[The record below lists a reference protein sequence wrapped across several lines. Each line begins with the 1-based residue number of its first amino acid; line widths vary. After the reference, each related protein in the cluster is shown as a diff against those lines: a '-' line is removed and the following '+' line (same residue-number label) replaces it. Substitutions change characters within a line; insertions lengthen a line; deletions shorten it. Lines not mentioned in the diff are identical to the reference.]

1 MSDKTELTTTQGG
14 DVQPASEQQRLEQI
28 VRPAVDIFEDESGI
42 TVHADMPGV
51 SKERLNVKVEGDTLT
66 IDGVADIPMPEGMEP
81 LYAEVR
87 ATHYQRSFTLSPE
100 MDVDQVDA
108 SLKNGVLTLRI
119 PKREEHKP
127 RKIEVKMG

>member
-1 MSDKTELTTTQGG
+1 MSDKTELTTTQATE
-14 DVQPASEQQRLEQI
+14 VQPAAEQKRVEQI
-28 VRPAVDIFEDESGI
+28 VRPAVDIFEDDSGI

-51 SKERLNVKVEGDTLT
+51 SKERLNVKVEGDTLS
-66 IDGVADIPMPEGMEP
+66 IDGVAEIPMPEKMEP

-100 MDVDQVDA
+100 MDVNKVEA
-108 SLKNGVLTLRI
+108 NLKNGVLTLRI

-127 RKIEVKMG
+127 KKIEVKVG

>member
-1 MSDKTELTTTQGG
+1 MSDKTELTTTQATE
-14 DVQPASEQQRLEQI
+14 VQPAAEQKRVEQI
-28 VRPAVDIFEDESGI
+28 VRPEVDIFEDDSGI

-51 SKERLNVKVEGDTLT
+51 SKERLTVKVEGDTLS
-66 IDGVADIPMPEGMEP
+66 IDGVAEIPMPERMEP

-100 MDVDQVDA
+100 MDVDKVEA

-127 RKIEVKMG
+127 KKIEVKVG

>member
-1 MSDKTELTTTQGG
+1 MSDRTELTTTQATE
-14 DVQPASEQQRLEQI
+14 VQPAGEQKRVDQI

-51 SKERLNVKVEGDTLT
+51 SKERLNVKVEGDTLS
-66 IDGVADIPMPEGMEP
+66 IDGVAEIPMPEGMEP

-100 MDVDQVDA
+100 MDVDKVEA
-108 SLKNGVLTLRI
+108 NLKNGVLTLRI

-127 RKIEVKMG
+127 RKIEVKVG

>member
-1 MSDKTELTTTQGG
+1 MSDKTELTTTQATE
-14 DVQPASEQQRLEQI
+14 VQPAAEQKRVEQI
-28 VRPAVDIFEDESGI
+28 VRPAVDIFEDDSGI

-51 SKERLNVKVEGDTLT
+51 SKERLAVKVEGDTLS
-66 IDGVADIPMPEGMEP
+66 IDGVAEIPMPERMEP

-100 MDVDQVDA
+100 MDVDKVEA

-127 RKIEVKMG
+127 KKIEVKVG